1 MSRLKSIRWL
11 LLCVAIAMVAVSL
24 TVNQSNNS
32 FSTNSFSTQTATA
45 QTVES
50 DFEYLERANRAFIEV
65 VNRAKP
71 AVVQIST
78 KTLVPSRTSRIP
90 DNWHYWFEPFFGPP
104 GNQRGRDREDP
115 EPQEER
121 AGLGSGIIVSKDGH
135 ILTNNHVIEG
145 ADDITVI
152 LPGGREF
159 EAELIGTDAGNEG
172 TDLAVLKIDGDDLPV
187 LNFGDSDAL
196 EVGEWVVAIGTP
208 FALSQTVTRGIVSA
222 KGRSNPLGNRVL
234 FEDFIQTDAPINR
247 GNSGGALINIR
258 GELVGINTAILTGNS
273 FQPGNIGV
281 GFAIPSNLARQI
293 MNQLINTGEVARGWL
308 GVGIQELSYELA
320 DDFGLE
326 EPRGALVTDVFEGT
340 PAAEAELKRGDVIL
354 EVDQTAIRDRD
365 HLRHVVA
372 ATEVGKEVE
381 VKVSRRG
388 KEKTLKITLGKR
400 PPREDLESGKMS
412 PMSPMMPDGRD
423 RKAFAG
429 IHVQELTDELAEKY
443 GHEGETG
450 VVIMRIKQGSR
461 AARQRQIQV
470 GSLIQEI
477 DFNEIHN
484 LEDFSKH
491 VESIEA
497 GDKVTLYIRYANG
510 GGSYVTLQ
518 NGDVPEDK

>member
-11 LLCVAIAMVAVSL
+11 LLFAAITMVAVSI

-32 FSTNSFSTQTATA
+32 LSTQTATA
-45 QTVES
+45 QTLES
-50 DFEYLERANRAFIEV
+50 DFEYLERANRAFIEI

-71 AVVQIST
+71 AVVQIRT
-78 KTLVPSRTSRIP
+78 KTVVQVSDRNNFP
-90 DNWHYWFEPFFGPP
+90 DWFDYFFDDRRNRRNP
-104 GNQRGRDREDP
+104 GRDAPERRREH
-115 EPQEER
+115 R
-121 AGLGSGIIVSKDGH
+121 GLGSGIIVSESGY
-135 ILTNNHVIEG
+135 ILTNNHVIED

-159 EAELIGTDAGNEG
+159 EAELIGADAGREG
-172 TDLAVLKIDGDDLPV
+172 TDLAVLKIDGKNLPT

-208 FALSQTVTRGIVSA
+208 FGLSQTVTRGIVSA
-222 KGRSNPLGNRVL
+222 KGRADPLGSRVVY
-234 FEDFIQTDAPINR
+234 EDFIQTDTPINR

-293 MNQLINTGEVARGWL
+293 MDRLINTGKVERGWL
-308 GVGIQELSYELA
+308 GVRLQELTYELA
-320 DDFGLE
+320 EDFGLDE
-326 EPRGALVTDVFEGT
+326 RRGALIAIVYEGT
-340 PAAEAELKRGDVIL
+340 PADKAGLKRGDVIL
-354 EVDQTAIRDRD
+354 ELNQTPIRDGI
-365 HLRHVVA
+365 HLTHIVA

-381 VKVSRRG
+381 VKISRRG
-388 KEKTLKITLGKR
+388 KEKLLKITLGKR
-400 PPREDLESGKMS
+400 PPQEVLESGKITQLV
-412 PMSPMMPDGRD
+412 PDSTDG
-423 RKAFAG
+423 KPLAG
-429 IHVQELTDELAEKY
+429 MQVQDLTDELAKMY

-450 VVIMRIKQGSR
+450 VVVVHIERGSE
-461 AARQRQIQV
+461 AASERRIQV

-484 LEDFSKH
+484 VQDFTEH

-497 GDKVTLYIRYANG
+497 GAKVTMYIRYPNG
-510 GGSYVTLQ
+510 GGSFVTLQ
-518 NGDVPEDK
+518 HGEAPKDK

>member
-11 LLCVAIAMVAVSL
+11 LLIAAIAMVAVSL

-32 FSTNSFSTQTATA
+32 FSTQTATA
-45 QTVES
+45 QTAES
-50 DFEYLERANRAFIEV
+50 DFEYLERANRAFIKV

-78 KTLVPSRTSRIP
+78 KTLVPSRSSRLP

-104 GNQRGRDREDP
+104 GNQRDRNREDS
-115 EPQEER
+115 EPQREQ
-121 AGLGSGIIVSKDGH
+121 AGLGSGIIVSEDGY

-172 TDLAVLKIDGDDLPV
+172 TDLAVLKIDGEDLPV
-187 LNFGDSDAL
+187 LNFGDSEAL

-208 FALSQTVTRGIVSA
+208 FGLSQTVTRGIVSA
-222 KGRSNPLGNRVL
+222 KGRSNQLGHRVQH
-234 FEDFIQTDAPINR
+234 EDFIQTDTPINR

-273 FQPGNIGV
+273 FQPGNVGV
-281 GFAIPSNLARQI
+281 GFAIPSNLAKRI
-293 MNQLINTGEVARGWL
+293 MRQLIDTGEVERGWL
-308 GVGIQELSYELA
+308 GVTFQDLTYELA
-320 DDFGLE
+320 QDFGLD
-326 EPRGALVTDVFEGT
+326 EPRGALITDVLKGT
-340 PAAEAELKRGDVIL
+340 PADKAGVKRGDVIL
-354 EVDQTAIRDRD
+354 ELNQTPIRDGF
-365 HLRHVVA
+365 HLFHVVA

-381 VKVSRRG
+381 VRVSRRG

-400 PPREDLESGKMS
+400 PPQDVLASDRGFPTIPHDSGQEE
-412 PMSPMMPDGRD
+412 
-423 RKAFAG
+423 FAG
-429 IHVQELTDELAEKY
+429 IQVQDLTDELADQY

-450 VVIMRIKQGSR
+450 VVIVRIKQGSR
-461 AARQRQIQV
+461 AARQRQIRI

-477 DFNEIHN
+477 DFNEIHDVK
-484 LEDFSKH
+484 DFTKH
-491 VESIEA
+491 FESVETGA
-497 GDKVTLYIRYANG
+497 KVTLYVRYPNG
-510 GGSYVTLQ
+510 GGSFVTLQ
-518 NGDVPEDK
+518 NGDAPKKK

>member
-11 LLCVAIAMVAVSL
+11 LLCAAIAMVAVSL

-50 DFEYLERANRAFIEV
+50 DFEYLERANRAFVELV
-65 VNRAKP
+65 KRAKP
-71 AVVQIST
+71 AVVQIRT
-78 KTLVPSRTSRIP
+78 KTVVQASSRDNFP
-90 DNWHYWFEPFFGPP
+90 DWFEYFFDVPRSRRNP
-104 GNQRGRDREDP
+104 EREAPEQRRE
-115 EPQEER
+115 QG
-121 AGLGSGIIVSKDGH
+121 GLGSGIIVSESGY
-135 ILTNNHVIEG
+135 ILTNNHVIED

-152 LPGGREF
+152 LPGGREY
-159 EAELIGTDAGNEG
+159 EAELIGTDPGENG
-172 TDLAVLKIDGDDLPV
+172 TDLAVLKIDGKDLPV

-196 EVGEWVVAIGTP
+196 QDGEWVVAIGAP
-208 FALSQTVTRGIVSA
+208 FGLSQSVTRGTVSA
-222 KGRSNPLGNRVL
+222 QGRSNQLRGRVL
-234 FEDFIQTDAPINR
+234 YEDFIQTDTPINK

-258 GELVGINTAILTGNS
+258 GELVGVNTAILTGS
-273 FQPGNIGV
+273 GFHPGNVGV
-281 GFAIPSNLARQI
+281 GFAIPSNLAKRV
-293 MNQLINTGEVARGWL
+293 MNQLIGSGEVERGWL
-308 GVGIQELSYELA
+308 GVGIQQELTYELA
-320 DDFGLE
+320 KDFGLD
-326 EPRGALVTDVFEGT
+326 EPRGALVTGVYEGT
-340 PAAEAELKRGDVIL
+340 PAAKAGVKRGDVIL
-354 EVDQTAIRDRD
+354 EVDQTPIRDRA
-365 HLRHVVA
+365 HLLNVVA
-372 ATEVGKEVE
+372 AIDVGKEVG

-388 KEKTLKITLGKR
+388 KEKSLKITLGKR
-400 PPREDLESGKMS
+400 PPRDVLDALTTGKPTS
-412 PMSPMMPDGRD
+412 FDAD
-423 RKAFAG
+423 EKAFAG

-484 LEDFSKH
+484 VEDFSKH

>member
-11 LLCVAIAMVAVSL
+11 LLFAAIAMVAVSL

-32 FSTNSFSTQTATA
+32 FSTQTATA
-45 QTVES
+45 QTEES
-50 DFEYLERANRAFIEV
+50 DFEYLERANRAFIEL

-78 KTLVPSRTSRIP
+78 KTLVPSRTSRLP

-104 GNQRGRDREDP
+104 GNQRERNRENSR
-115 EPQEER
+115 PQEER
-121 AGLGSGIIVSKDGH
+121 AGLGSGIIVSEDGY

-152 LPGGREF
+152 LLGGREF

-187 LNFGDSDAL
+187 LNFGDSDVL

-208 FALSQTVTRGIVSA
+208 FGLSQTVTRGIVSA
-222 KGRSNPLGNRVL
+222 KGRSNALGPSVI
-234 FEDFIQTDAPINR
+234 FEDFIQTDTPINR

-273 FQPGNIGV
+273 FQQGNIGV
-281 GFAIPSNLARQI
+281 GFAIPSNLAQRI
-293 MNQLINTGEVARGWL
+293 MRQLIDTGKVERGWL
-308 GVGIQELSYELA
+308 GVRLQRLSYELA
-320 DDFGLE
+320 EDFGLD
-326 EPRGALVTDVFEGT
+326 EPRGALVSTVYEGT
-340 PAAEAELKRGDVIL
+340 PAEKAGIKRGDLIL
-354 EVDQTAIRDRD
+354 ELNQTPIRDGA
-365 HLRHVVA
+365 HLAHVVA
-372 ATEVGKEVE
+372 AAEVGKEVE
-381 VKVSRRG
+381 VKINRRG
-388 KEKTLKITLGKR
+388 KEELLKITLGKR
-400 PPREDLESGKMS
+400 PPQEALNSGE
-412 PMSPMMPDGRD
+412 MSPMMPDGTD
-423 RKAFAG
+423 GKAFAG

-484 LEDFSKH
+484 LEDFSEH
-491 VESIEA
+491 VKSIEA

>member
-208 FALSQTVTRGIVSA
+208 FGLSQTVTRGIVSA
-222 KGRSNPLGNRVL
+222 KGRSNALGPSVIY
-234 FEDFIQTDAPINR
+234 EDFIQTDTPINR

-281 GFAIPSNLARQI
+281 GFAIPSNLAQRI
-293 MNQLINTGEVARGWL
+293 MRQLIDTGKVERGWL
-308 GVGIQELSYELA
+308 GVRLQRLSYELA
-320 DDFGLE
+320 EDFGLD
-326 EPRGALVTDVFEGT
+326 EPRGALVATVYEGT
-340 PAAEAELKRGDVIL
+340 PAEKAGIKRGDVIL
-354 EVDQTAIRDRD
+354 ELNQTPIRDGA
-365 HLRHVVA
+365 HLAHVVA
-372 ATEVGKEVE
+372 AAEVGKEVE
-381 VKVSRRG
+381 VKINRRG
-388 KEKTLKITLGKR
+388 KEELLKITLGKR
-400 PPREDLESGKMS
+400 PPQEALNSGE
-412 PMSPMMPDGRD
+412 MSPMMPDGTD
-423 RKAFAG
+423 GKAFAG

-450 VVIMRIKQGSR
+450 VVIIRIKQGSR

-484 LEDFSKH
+484 LEDFSEH
-491 VESIEA
+491 VKSIEA